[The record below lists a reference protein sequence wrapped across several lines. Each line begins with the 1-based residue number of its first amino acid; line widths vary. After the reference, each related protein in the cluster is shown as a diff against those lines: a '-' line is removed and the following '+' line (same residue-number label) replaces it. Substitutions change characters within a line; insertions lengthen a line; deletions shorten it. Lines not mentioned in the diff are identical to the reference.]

1 MVYCLTSNKPKYKRM
16 ITRLLAMANL
26 GFEEVE
32 VNKIQHT
39 SESLAGVPED
49 IKNIILSRNIDG
61 IQVKTKHIKRDSNN
75 REVGSVYF
83 NLTENESLGTQKY
96 FALAGP
102 ILKALLDG
110 SVLVI
115 DELDARLHPQLTNLI
130 TRILNSVSYNPHNAQ
145 LIFATH
151 DTHILSSNI
160 LRSDQIYFIAKNDN
174 GASELYSMLDLEL
187 NARSDASF
195 EKDYLKGKY
204 GALQFEEP
212 LDKQLQLFNP

>member
-130 TRILNSVSYNPHNAQ
+130 Q
-145 LIFATH
+145 EFLIRCPT
-151 DTHILSSNI
+151 TLIMLS
-160 LRSDQIYFIAKNDN
+160 
-174 GASELYSMLDLEL
+174 
-187 NARSDASF
+187 
-195 EKDYLKGKY
+195 
-204 GALQFEEP
+204 
-212 LDKQLQLFNP
+212 

>member
-1 MVYCLTSNKPKYKRM
+1 M
-16 ITRLLAMANL
+16 
-26 GFEEVE
+26 
-32 VNKIQHT
+32 
-39 SESLAGVPED
+39 
-49 IKNIILSRNIDG
+49 
-61 IQVKTKHIKRDSNN
+61 
-75 REVGSVYF
+75 
-83 NLTENESLGTQKY
+83 
-96 FALAGP
+96 
-102 ILKALLDG
+102 
-110 SVLVI
+110 
-115 DELDARLHPQLTNLI
+115 
-130 TRILNSVSYNPHNAQ
+130 SYNPHNAQ

-187 NARSDASF
+187 NVRSDASF